1 MLYDHFI
8 TVLHSPE
15 KVKFFIQLLNS
26 VFYQIF
32 GSVLL
37 AFFIIFIILFGYQAL
52 KTVKRN
58 WSNRQLTPRE
68 SKTIL
73 KTLYEKHKNLTQ
85 SIRHL
90 GIWFLLHFFT
100 WKLVDLSFS
109 LLASYQGQVALWA
122 RIEDPAFYALNSM
135 MGNWSLYTM
144 LIFSFAPFFIAYCF
158 GNKFV
163 RNIGILIYIAGILFV
178 FFGFFVNLVL
188 YR

>member
-15 KVKFFIQLLNS
+15 KVKFFIQVLNS

-32 GSVLL
+32 GNV

-90 GIWFLLHFFT
+90 GIWLLLHFFT

-122 RIEDPAFYALNSM
+122 RIEDPAFYAFNVM
-135 MGNWSLYTM
+135 MGHWSLYTM

-163 RNIGILIYIAGILFV
+163 RNIGILIYIAGILFI